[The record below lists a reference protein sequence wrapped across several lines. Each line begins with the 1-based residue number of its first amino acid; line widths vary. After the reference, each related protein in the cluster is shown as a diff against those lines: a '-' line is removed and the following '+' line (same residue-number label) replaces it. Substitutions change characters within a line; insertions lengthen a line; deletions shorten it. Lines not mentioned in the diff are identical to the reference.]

1 MRKQMSLELEQSSSH
16 LSWMPQAIFP
26 AHQKLDTEPPCLLW
40 VEALCPNLDQPLR
53 GQNEGIRS
61 TSH

>member
-26 AHQKLDTEPPCLLW
+26 SHQKLDTEPPCLLW
-40 VEALCPNLDQPLR
+40 VEALCPNLD
-53 GQNEGIRS
+53 
-61 TSH
+61 